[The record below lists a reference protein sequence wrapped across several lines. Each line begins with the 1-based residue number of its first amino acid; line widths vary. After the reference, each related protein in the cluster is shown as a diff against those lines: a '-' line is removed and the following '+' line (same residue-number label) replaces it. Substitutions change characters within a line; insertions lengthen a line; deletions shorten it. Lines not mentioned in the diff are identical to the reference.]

1 MKATRKK
8 NGIQRIRQLFQ
19 FTGIACLLGFSPVT
33 AGAQPVRHLSLAEAV
48 RMGLDNS
55 KQLKISMA
63 KVGEAEAKYEQA
75 LDARLPSAKLTAMAS
90 EAFIPTRKFQF
101 PGAQKPLE
109 LPGHSTVYLST
120 FGVNEA
126 IFAGNKLKYAKES
139 ADLVKKVASLN
150 AAKDQQDVIFAIINA
165 YINLYKIDDSRKIV
179 TQNLQDVQG
188 RLEETEK
195 FEQNGLA
202 TKNDVLRF
210 ELQKSNVQLT
220 AIDLDNNRKIANYNM
235 NILLGLPDSTAIEVD
250 SVIHLQDNIS
260 PMEGFINLAL
270 SNRKDLVVYGY
281 QKQLADLN
289 IKNIRAGKLPELG
302 AGVNA
307 YYINPSPKLFPA
319 ANSYL
324 VPITVGLNLSWNI
337 STLYT
342 SRHKINEAG
351 IQQQEITIG
360 QSAMQDQVKMD
371 VNQQYTG
378 YLQALQKIN
387 ILETAVTQASEN
399 DRIMESKYQNQLA
412 TTTDRIDAQTLL
424 YQSKINLELAK
435 ADAEIAYYNLLKSTG
450 TIQP

>member
-1 MKATRKK
+1 
-8 NGIQRIRQLFQ
+8 
-19 FTGIACLLGFSPVT
+19 
-33 AGAQPVRHLSLAEAV
+33 
-48 RMGLDNS
+48 
-55 KQLKISMA
+55 
-63 KVGEAEAKYEQA
+63 
-75 LDARLPSAKLTAMAS
+75 
-90 EAFIPTRKFQF
+90 
-101 PGAQKPLE
+101 
-109 LPGHSTVYLST
+109 
-120 FGVNEA
+120 
-126 IFAGNKLKYAKES
+126 
-139 ADLVKKVASLN
+139 
-150 AAKDQQDVIFAIINA
+150 
-165 YINLYKIDDSRKIV
+165 
-179 TQNLQDVQG
+179 
-188 RLEETEK
+188 
-195 FEQNGLA
+195 
-202 TKNDVLRF
+202 
-210 ELQKSNVQLT
+210 
-220 AIDLDNNRKIANYNM
+220 
-235 NILLGLPDSTAIEVD
+235 
-250 SVIHLQDNIS
+250 
-260 PMEGFINLAL
+260 MEGFINQAL
-270 SNRKDLVVYGY
+270 SNRKDLAVYGY
-281 QKQLADLN
+281 QKQLADIN
-289 IKNIRAGKLPELG
+289 IKNIRAGKLPEIG